1 MKTRKTLFKP
11 ASMVMTFFIILTVMP
26 FGTTVANAEQVT
38 PGVTVDSAVSL
49 ADSTL

>member
-1 MKTRKTLFKP
+1 MKTRKTLFKLT
-11 ASMVMTFFIILTVMP
+11 SMVMTLLIILTVMP
-26 FGTTVANAEQVT
+26 FGTTIANAEQVT

>member
-1 MKTRKTLFKP
+1 MKTRNTLLKP
-11 ASMVMTFFIILTVMP
+11 ATMVLTLLIILTVMP

-38 PGVTVDSAVSL
+38 PGVTVDSTVSL

>member
-1 MKTRKTLFKP
+1 MKTRNTLLKP
-11 ASMVMTFFIILTVMP
+11 ATMVLTLLIILTVMP